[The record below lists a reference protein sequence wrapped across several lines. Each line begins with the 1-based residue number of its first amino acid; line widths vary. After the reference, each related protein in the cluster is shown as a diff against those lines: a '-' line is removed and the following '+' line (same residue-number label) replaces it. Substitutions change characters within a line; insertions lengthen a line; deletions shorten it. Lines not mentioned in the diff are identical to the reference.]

1 MCVELGSRAHL
12 HEDYRFSLCPKCG
25 TVTLTWGALVLR
37 FSAEGF
43 QSFARQ
49 VSGAAD
55 HFRDHRPARAAQK
68 PDALA

>member
-12 HEDYRFSLCPKCG
+12 QEDYRFCLCPKCG

-37 FSAEGF
+37 FSSEGF

-49 VSGAAD
+49 ISGAAV
-55 HFRDHRPARAAQK
+55 HFQNQVPAKAAQK
-68 PDALA
+68 PDAVA